1 MVRPRTTAALLIRT
15 KETSNYANVDAA
27 FRPIADKAEPHEA
40 EQHQGPRGWFGD
52 RLDHATDDKGAKPI
66 DRQINVGSEVGTQID
81 DVINYRTSCE
91 NLGAVDDNAK
101 IGTRS
106 ATRAWRGLAD

>member
-40 EQHQGPRGWFGD
+40 EQHQGPGGWFGD

-91 NLGAVDDNAK
+91 NLGAVDDNSK